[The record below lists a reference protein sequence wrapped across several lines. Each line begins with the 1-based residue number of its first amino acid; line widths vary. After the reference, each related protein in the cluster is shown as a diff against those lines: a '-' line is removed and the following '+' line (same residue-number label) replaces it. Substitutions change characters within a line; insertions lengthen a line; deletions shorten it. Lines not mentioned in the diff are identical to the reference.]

1 MMLKN
6 LLIGIQEENKTN
18 KGVKM
23 AKTEKEKPVLKIDEK
38 EYDIESMNDKQ
49 KSMINHIADLDR
61 KLQSSEFN
69 QIQLRFGRQAF
80 VDALKASIDEGDS
93 KEAE

>member
-1 MMLKN
+1 
-6 LLIGIQEENKTN
+6 
-18 KGVKM
+18 M

-38 EYDIESMNDKQ
+38 EYDIESMNDEQ
-49 KSMINHIADLDR
+49 KSMISHIADLDR

-69 QIQLRFGRQAF
+69 LIQLRFGRQAF
-80 VDALKASIDEGDS
+80 VDALKASIDESED

>member
-1 MMLKN
+1 
-6 LLIGIQEENKTN
+6 
-18 KGVKM
+18 M
-23 AKTEKEKPVLKIDEK
+23 AKTEKEKPVLKIGDK
-38 EYDIESMNDKQ
+38 EYDIESMSDEQ
-49 KSMINHIADLDR
+49 KAMINHVQDLDR

-69 QIQLRFGRQAF
+69 LVQLRFGKQAF

>member
-1 MMLKN
+1 
-6 LLIGIQEENKTN
+6 LIGIQDKNNFTKQN
-18 KGVKM
+18 KGVEM

-38 EYDIESMNDKQ
+38 EYDIESMNDEQ
-49 KSMINHIADLDR
+49 KSMISHIADLDR

-69 QIQLRFGRQAF
+69 LIQLRFGRQAF